1 MTDVSNRVFS
11 VFQRVLHLPD
21 RSPTEALVYNQFPG
35 WDSVAHMS
43 IIAALE
49 DEFDCMLDTGDVL
62 DMSSFAKAV
71 EIVGKYIV

>member
-1 MTDVSNRVFS
+1 MANVSDRVFS

-21 RSPTEALVYNQFPG
+21 RPPLEALVYNQFSG

-49 DEFDCMLDTGDVL
+49 DEFDCMLDTADVL

-71 EIVGKYIV
+71 EIMSKYIV